1 LFDVKTLILT
11 DLLRQ
16 QLKKPLGTLI
26 TGSIVS
32 CNDYLRSHISDGKQT
47 CVILV
52 GDTVSRNAIQ
62 AGLEPDVIIVDNK
75 EMRRESPQVLLGNRR
90 QFKLYNAQGSIDA
103 TSWDVLDKAIKAG
116 KSAVIVD
123 GEEDLL
129 VLVAIS
135 LAPVGSLVVYGQ
147 PREGIVLV
155 TVTPEKKK
163 EIAEFLSCM
172 A

>member
-1 LFDVKTLILT
+1 LKTLLLT
-11 DLLRQ
+11 EHLRQ

-26 TGSIVS
+26 TGSIVV
-32 CNDYLRSHISDGKQT
+32 CNDYLKSRISDGKPT

-52 GDTVSRNAIQ
+52 GDTVSRNAIE
-62 AGLEPDVIIVDNK
+62 AGLEPDVIIVDKK
-75 EMRRESPQVLLGNRR
+75 EMRKESPPVLVGDRR

-103 TSWDVLDKAIKAG
+103 TSWDVLDEAIKAG
-116 KSAVIVD
+116 ESAVIVD

-129 VLVAIS
+129 VLVVIS

-147 PREGIVLV
+147 PKEGIVLV
-155 TVTPEKKK
+155 TVTPEKKR
-163 EIAEFLSCM
+163 EIAEILSCM